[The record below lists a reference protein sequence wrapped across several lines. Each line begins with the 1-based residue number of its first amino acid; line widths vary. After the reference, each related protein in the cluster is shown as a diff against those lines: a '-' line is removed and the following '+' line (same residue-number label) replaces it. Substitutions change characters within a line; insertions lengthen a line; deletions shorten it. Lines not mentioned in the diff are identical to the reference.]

1 MEKIKSFLPTI
12 IIILVSSVFIVKNSG
27 FISSD
32 DNYVVSEAEDKNINN
47 EKYVNNNQMNYDTNT
62 NLNESIKDSNL
73 DSLQKLKNDESIK
86 KKITIYISGAVK
98 SPKVVELDSED
109 RLMDGVML
117 CDGVSDDADMN
128 KINMAMKVEDGGHYI
143 IPKIG
148 DETVNNNES
157 TNYQNSET
165 KNKDLS
171 VSNNNNSSSDNNKI
185 NINNAS
191 LAELDS
197 LPGVGE
203 ITAQKIIDYREE
215 NTKFKSIEEIKNV
228 KGIGENKFNNLK
240 DYICIQ

>member
-1 MEKIKSFLPTI
+1 MEKIKRFLPII
-12 IIILVSSVFIVKNSG
+12 IIILISSVFIVKNSG
-27 FISSD
+27 FIPSD
-32 DNYVVSEAEDKNINN
+32 DNYVVSETEDENVGND
-47 EKYVNNNQMNYDTNT
+47 KYVNNNQIDNDNK
-62 NLNESIKDSNL
+62 NLNESDGNSNL
-73 DSLQKLKNDESIK
+73 DNIQKLKSGESIK

-148 DETVNNNES
+148 DETVNNNDS
-157 TNYQNSET
+157 ANYQNNEAANSDLNGN
-165 KNKDLS
+165 NK
-171 VSNNNNSSSDNNKI
+171 NNSSIDNTKI
-185 NINNAS
+185 NINTAS

-215 NTKFKSIEEIKNV
+215 NINFKSIEEIKNV